1 MLQSDQRD
9 DDALAAHGSGFVQQL
24 CRQHARSRVEA
35 SKHVEYITAG
45 CDRVRQS
52 QLIGSAWRSAL
63 VPYMPLA
70 SGFNSHACQACFL
83 SPMTRNTV
91 RCLHLLAFF
100 AGARQ
105 SNAEVH
111 RIAMP

>member
-70 SGFNSHACQACFL
+70 SGFNSHLPGLFPIPYDAKHSAL
-83 SPMTRNTV
+83 P
-91 RCLHLLAFF
+91 AF
-100 AGARQ
+100 AGIFCGRTTEQ
-105 SNAEVH
+105 C
-111 RIAMP
+111 